1 MFLKQFSRVISIII
15 TASVHNHNT
24 NTNVLSLLL
33 LSISPIGC
41 LFTVIVNPWNVLVSI
56 SFYNLVTISAV
67 VVFFVY
73 TFILKARTE

>member
-24 NTNVLSLLL
+24 NTNVLPLLL

-41 LFTVIVNPWNVLVSI
+41 LCTVIVNPWNVLVSI